1 MRQLYLA
8 ATAVMTIAATTSV
21 FAAQH
26 TSPGSNLGSS
36 SASCHEA
43 VNGLVSL
50 LDGKM
55 DNTAL
60 YRETFTTVVNTCGP
74 AVPAQPAQPA
84 AAPDRSACDDLATAM
99 TDLIEDD
106 KMNTADFVKARNAF
120 AQSCAPR

>member
-1 MRQLYLA
+1 MRQPYRIAAATFMLA
-8 ATAVMTIAATTSV
+8 ATFAPPAL
-21 FAAQH
+21 AAQRA
-26 TSPGSNLGSS
+26 SA
-36 SASCHEA
+36 ASCREA

-60 YRETFTTVVNTCGP
+60 YRETFATVVNSCGP
-74 AVPAQPAQPA
+74 ASPASAPAASPRP
-84 AAPDRSACDDLATAM
+84 AAPDRAACDDLASAM

-106 KMNTADFVKARNAF
+106 KMNTADFVKARSAF

>member
-21 FAAQH
+21 FATQRS
-26 TSPGSNLGSS
+26 SP
-36 SASCHEA
+36 ASCHEA

>member
-1 MRQLYLA
+1 MRQPYLVA
-8 ATAVMTIAATTSV
+8 AAAFLLALVSARSA
-21 FAAQH
+21 FAAPRA
-26 TSPGSNLGSS
+26 SA
-36 SASCHEA
+36 ASCHQA

-60 YRETFTTVVNTCGP
+60 YRATFATVVNNCGP
-74 AVPAQPAQPA
+74 APGVPSQPA
-84 AAPDRSACDDLATAM
+84 AASNRAACDDLASAM

-106 KMNTADFVKARNAF
+106 KMNTPDFVKARTAF

>member
-1 MRQLYLA
+1 MRQLYLIATA
-8 ATAVMTIAATTSV
+8 ATATVTIAATTAT
-21 FAAQH
+21 FAAQRA
-26 TSPGSNLGSS
+26 SP
-36 SASCHEA
+36 ASCHEA

-60 YRETFTTVVNTCGP
+60 YRETFATVVNTCGP
-74 AVPAQPAQPA
+74 AAPAQPAQPA
-84 AAPDRSACDDLATAM
+84 AAPDRRACDDLASAM

-106 KMNTADFVKARNAF
+106 RMNTADFVKARASF

>member
-1 MRQLYLA
+1 MRWSYIIAAATLLLA
-8 ATAVMTIAATTSV
+8 AATV
-21 FAAQH
+21 QPALAAQRA
-26 TSPGSNLGSS
+26 N
-36 SASCHEA
+36 SASCHQA

-60 YRETFTTVVNTCGP
+60 YRETYATVVNSCGP
-74 AVPAQPAQPA
+74 PAPPAPAQPA
-84 AAPDRSACDDLATAM
+84 AAANRTACDDLASAM

-106 KMNTADFVKARNAF
+106 KMNTADFVKARVAF

>member
-1 MRQLYLA
+1 MRQLYRA
-8 ATAVMTIAATTSV
+8 ATAVMTIAATTSA

-26 TSPGSNLGSS
+26 TSPGSSP
-36 SASCHEA
+36 ASCHEA

-50 LDGKM
+50 LDDKM

-60 YRETFTTVVNTCGP
+60 YRETFATVVNTCGP
-74 AVPAQPAQPA
+74 AAPAQPA

-106 KMNTADFVKARNAF
+106 KMNTADFVKARTAF

>member
-1 MRQLYLA
+1 MIATATLLLA
-8 ATAVMTIAATTSV
+8 AATV
-21 FAAQH
+21 QPALAAQRA
-26 TSPGSNLGSS
+26 SP
-36 SASCHEA
+36 ASCHQA

-60 YRETFTTVVNTCGP
+60 YRETYATVVNSCGP
-74 AVPAQPAQPA
+74 PAPA
-84 AAPDRSACDDLATAM
+84 ALSQTAAPPNRTACDDLASVM

-106 KMNTADFVKARNAF
+106 KMNTADFVKARMAF

>member
-1 MRQLYLA
+1 MRQPYLIATAAFMLA
-8 ATAVMTIAATTSV
+8 ATSAPPA
-21 FAAQH
+21 FAAPRA
-26 TSPGSNLGSS
+26 SA
-36 SASCHEA
+36 ASCHQA
-43 VNGLVSL
+43 VNGLISL

-60 YRETFTTVVNTCGP
+60 YRETFATVVNSCGP
-74 AVPAQPAQPA
+74 ASPAPAPAASPQA
-84 AAPDRSACDDLATAM
+84 AAPPDRAACDDLASAM

>member
-1 MRQLYLA
+1 MRQLYLITA
-8 ATAVMTIAATTSV
+8 ASFALAVATLPLPISAARR
-21 FAAQH
+21 A
-26 TSPGSNLGSS
+26 SP
-36 SASCHEA
+36 ASCHQA

-60 YRETFTTVVNTCGP
+60 YRETFATVVNSCGP
-74 AVPAQPAQPA
+74 AAPALASPQS
-84 AAPDRSACDDLATAM
+84 APDRVHCDDLASSM

-106 KMNTADFVKARNAF
+106 KMNTPEFVKARSAF

>member
-1 MRQLYLA
+1 MRQPYLVATAISLLA
-8 ATAVMTIAATTSV
+8 AATLQPAPAAPR
-21 FAAQH
+21 A
-26 TSPGSNLGSS
+26 SP
-36 SASCHEA
+36 ASCHQA

-60 YRETFTTVVNTCGP
+60 YRETFAAVVNSCGP
-74 AVPAQPAQPA
+74 AAPASALSQPA
-84 AAPDRSACDDLATAM
+84 ADRTHCDDLASAM

-106 KMNTADFVKARNAF
+106 KMNTADFVKARSAF